1 MAVFGEQLEKQKLD
15 VPLEHP
21 INILM
26 EEHGIMLQVA
36 EKLSAI
42 ANRVQQLSDES
53 YIGDALHHLQHV
65 AEDFQDSG
73 KTLSKRGKRA
83 FSQLRKARNH
93 RGASNNVDGAQPV
106 REKKKQLS
114 KLIENY
120 NALGFQNFKKQLAEN
135 AKALNSIL
143 PSHFFKENN
152 ILFQQ
157 PCGSLQM
164 RNGKK

>member
-1 MAVFGEQLEKQKLD
+1 VSPVEIAKIEQELIKEGMPREEIQRLCEVHMAVFGEQLEKQKLD

-93 RGASNNVDGAQPV
+93 RGASNNVDGAQPDQ
-106 REKKKQLS
+106 RRKET
-114 KLIENY
+114 
-120 NALGFQNFKKQLAEN
+120 ALQ
-135 AKALNSIL
+135 SD
-143 PSHFFKENN
+143 
-152 ILFQQ
+152 
-157 PCGSLQM
+157 
-164 RNGKK
+164 